1 MKKTSQYISLIILV
15 LSLTNCSDFLDKT
28 DPDTINSANFYY
40 NQNDMEGA
48 LISVYATTRGFY
60 NEMFVATEMKS
71 DNTTTTNIGGS
82 GAYSNFCSHGV
93 TSTDQHV
100 KNIYNNLYFTIARA
114 NLLLSHID
122 DKGILWKAQ
131 TTDSISNEKASLHAQ
146 AKFLRALS
154 NFYLVRLFGP
164 VPVIDKPVKSK
175 EQSLTLIRQP
185 VIDAYSLIISDL
197 QEVANSTVLPTFS
210 GGTAKLGRV
219 TNTAGAALLG
229 KVYLTM
235 AATLHTQYP
244 NLPDS
249 TQNWYNE
256 AIYYLNKSMN
266 LNGVTVD
273 QTTYKSNLTTQTLAT
288 TFGLANQ
295 GCDEII
301 YEIMYSA
308 DASNNSPF
316 ASYFQP
322 AQGLLTPLAAQ
333 SLNLGESNL
342 YSEYEL
348 TGKSY
353 TANDIRISLI
363 AGYNNNSVYYTK
375 KYIDLTNTTYSANCW
390 IELRF
395 ADVFLMLAEAY
406 EQTGQTSLA
415 KVYLNAVRTT
425 HGKLKDY
432 DTSIT
437 NATYSAKYPTLRDAI
452 FHERRVELSF
462 ENQRWFDL
470 LRQYP
475 VTFVTDANNHV
486 TEIQADAFVSH
497 MQSITST
504 IGGIANKYTNFNR
517 NEILLPIPYDEI
529 STNHNFYQNPGY

>member
-1 MKKTSQYISLIILV
+1 MKKISQYISLMMLV

-40 NQNDMEGA
+40 NQSDVEGA
-48 LISVYATTRGFY
+48 LVAVYATTRGFY
-60 NEMFVATEMKS
+60 NEMFLATEMKS

-82 GAYSNFCSHGV
+82 AAFSNFCSHGV
-93 TSTDQHV
+93 TSSDQHV

-122 DKGILWKAQ
+122 DTGIIWSAQ
-131 TTDSISNEKASLHAQ
+131 NTDSISLRKSNIRSQ

-154 NFYLVRLFGP
+154 YFYLIRLFGP
-164 VPVIDKPVKSK
+164 VPVINKPINSK
-175 EQSLTLIRQP
+175 EESLMLTRQSVT
-185 VIDAYSLIISDL
+185 DAYSLIVSDL
-197 QEVANSTVLPTFS
+197 QDVANSTALPSFCGATS
-210 GGTAKLGRV
+210 NLGRV

-235 AATLHTQYP
+235 AATLHTMYP
-244 NLPDS
+244 DLPDS
-249 TQNWYNE
+249 TQSWYKD
-256 AIYYLNKSMN
+256 AIYYLNKSMT
-266 LNGVTVD
+266 LKGVTVD

-301 YEIMYSA
+301 YQIMYAA
-308 DASNNSPF
+308 DANNNSPF

-322 AQGLLTPLAAQ
+322 AQGLLTPLSAQ
-333 SLNLGESNL
+333 SLNIGESNL
-342 YSEYEL
+342 YAEYEL
-348 TGKSY
+348 TGKTYPS
-353 TANDIRISLI
+353 NDIRISLI
-363 AGYNNNSVYYTK
+363 AGYNSNSVYYTK
-375 KYIDLTNTTYSANCW
+375 KYVDLINTSFSANCW

-406 EQTGQTSLA
+406 DQTGETALA
-415 KVYLNAVRTT
+415 KVYLNAVRTI

-432 DTSIT
+432 DTSIA

-452 FHERRVELSF
+452 FHERRVELAF
-462 ENQRWFDL
+462 ENHRWFDL

-475 VTFVTDANNHV
+475 VTFLTDANGHV
-486 TEIQADAFVSH
+486 TDVNADAFVNH
-497 MQSITST
+497 MQSISST
-504 IGGIANKYTNFNR
+504 VGGISNKYSNFSK

-529 STNHNFYQNPGY
+529 STNPNFYQNPGY